1 MQLARVITQTVTAGE
16 YCIRLYYHMFGDNV
30 RKLRLMSRVG
40 GVDTLLEELEGNQG
54 NEWHRYTK
62 SFNYLNLQNFLQK
75 RMVVTL
81 NFEFDSDHEL
91 LSL

>member
-1 MQLARVITQTVTAGE
+1 MQLARVISPKVTAGE
-16 YCIRLYYHMFGDNV
+16 YCIRFYYHMFGDNV

-62 SFNYLNLQNFLQK
+62 SFKLATDVN
-75 RMVVTL
+75 VSTL
-81 NFEFDSDHEL
+81 HCPATI
-91 LSL
+91 